1 MIDAVSRTARHLRD
15 RLKEERGMTLAE
27 VLAAEAIGGV
37 VITAAA
43 TLVIMSLNASN
54 RVSDRVN
61 SLQHGRIL
69 AQQIDQRVSSQICLY
84 AGEYAV
90 NGSTVY
96 TGAADSI
103 VYAGSDKLIFFA
115 DINRNVTGT
124 TGTTNSVGFKPY
136 LRWIM
141 FDSGVTTGTGAYRVG
156 RFIDG
161 YREPSNNTP
170 PFNYSL
176 SPIAGIDA
184 LDKIGAKAQAD
195 LVAPAVTRQITQGVT
210 NAVTGVTTTTRIPF
224 FQYWNSSGEPVTM
237 TSDQTVPTPAL
248 GTIGRIRVSFKM
260 LAESGRD
267 SAKGSTSARK
277 LDDRTASFASDIY
290 LRTNPSICG

>member
-1 MIDAVSRTARHLRD
+1 MIDALSKTVRHLRD

-43 TLVIMSLNASN
+43 TLVIMSLNSSK

-69 AQQIDQRVSSQICLY
+69 AQQIDQRINSQVCLY

-103 VYAGSDKLIFFA
+103 VYAGANKLIFFA
-115 DINRNVTGT
+115 DINRNVTGS
-124 TGTTNSVGFKPY
+124 TGTTNSVGFRPY

-141 FDSGVTTGTGAYRVG
+141 FDGGVTTGTGAYRLG

-161 YREPSNNTP
+161 YREPTNNAP

-176 SPIAGIDA
+176 SPVAGIDA
-184 LDKIGAKAQAD
+184 LDKIGAKSQAD
-195 LVAPAVTRQITQGVT
+195 LVAPDFTRQITQGVT
-210 NAVTGVTTTTRIPF
+210 NEVTGVSSTTRIPF
-224 FQYWNSSGEPVTM
+224 FQYWSSAGDPVTM
-237 TSDQTVPTPAL
+237 TADQSVPTPAL
-248 GTIGRIRVSFKM
+248 GSIGRIRVTFKM

-267 SAKGSTSARK
+267 AAAGSTAARK